1 MKNKSLTNFFLLA
14 FIFALPSYILI
25 SMAANGILFS
35 PGDINSFVPL
45 ATLAPIG
52 AAAIVTFKESGLR
65 GTKALLGRVFDF
77 KRVNDKRWYLPTL
90 LLMPL
95 LLAVAYPINIL
106 LRQPITEPLFPV
118 TAVPVMIPLIFVG
131 SLGEEVG
138 WMGYAIEPLQSH
150 RQSAK
155 AAALLGV
162 IWALWHIPL
171 YIYTIIDPVVIVAQ
185 IISLIALRIIIVWLF
200 NNTGK
205 SVFLTI
211 LFHAAYN
218 VAMFFFPVNIV
229 TTSLL
234 TIITA
239 LGITYLWGPNTLAGF
254 SWRKKKAII

>member
-1 MKNKSLTNFFLLA
+1 MRNKSLTNFFLLA

-25 SMAANGILFS
+25 SMAANGILLS
-35 PGDINSFVPL
+35 PDDIYSFIPL
-45 ATLAPIG
+45 VTLAPIG
-52 AAAIVTFKESGLR
+52 AAAIFTFKESGLR

-77 KRVNDKRWYLPTL
+77 KRVIDKRWYLPTF

-95 LLAVAYPINIL
+95 LLAVAYPIKIL
-106 LRQPITEPLFPV
+106 LRQPLTEPLYPV
-118 TAVPVMIPLIFVG
+118 TALPVMFPLIFVG

-155 AAALLGV
+155 AAALLGG
-162 IWALWHIPL
+162 IWALWHIPI
-171 YIYTIIDPVVIVAQ
+171 YIYIIIDPVEIVAQ

-205 SVFLTI
+205 SVFVTI
-211 LFHAAYN
+211 LFHTAYN
-218 VAMFFFPVNIV
+218 VAMFFLPVNLLI
-229 TTSLL
+229 TSLF

-254 SWRKKKAII
+254 SWRNNES